1 MAFSP
6 NEFISNINSRGGLT
20 RSNLFAVVI
29 PIPTYINNFVTFTV
43 TDALENLGRELVNS
57 FVDPV
62 TSLLNQALGRGPIDE
77 QSRTSNSTIVR
88 ELALLCENAELPG
101 KTFMSHDA
109 RVYGPTF
116 KVPYMAQ
123 YADMNLTFLCTNQ
136 FQERALFERWMESIV
151 PIDTNNPR
159 FPKSEKSR
167 YMTNIRVIKYDD
179 NAKQVFVVELQDAF
193 PIGLS
198 PQQMSWTDDGFLRLT
213 VQFSYRFYKVLF
225 QGEFNP
231 SQDSLTQFG
240 LGR

>member
-6 NEFISNINSRGGLT
+6 NEFISNINSKGGLT

-77 QSRTSNSTIVR
+77 QSRTSNSNIVR

-101 KTFMSHDA
+101 KTFMTHDA
-109 RVYGPTF
+109 RVYGPTY
-116 KVPYMAQ
+116 KIPYMAQ
-123 YADMNLTFLCTNQ
+123 YVDMNLTFLCTNQ
-136 FQERALFERWMESIV
+136 FQERALFERWMESII

-167 YMTNIRVIKYDD
+167 YMTNIKVIKYDD

-225 QGEFNP
+225 QGGFNP